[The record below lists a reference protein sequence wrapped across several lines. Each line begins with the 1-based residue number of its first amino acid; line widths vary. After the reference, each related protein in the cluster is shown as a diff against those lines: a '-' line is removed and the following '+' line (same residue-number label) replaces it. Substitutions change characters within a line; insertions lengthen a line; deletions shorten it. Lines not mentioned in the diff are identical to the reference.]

1 MQIIDHMEQL
11 NIKEETAVAIGKF
24 DGIHLGHQALLKEII
39 TAKKEGIKSV
49 IFTFYPSPAAV
60 FGGYEEK
67 VLTTPGE
74 KREYFRKAGVDYFV
88 EYPMNRQTAA
98 VEPLDYI
105 KEYLVGRMHAK
116 LVVAGPDLSFGR
128 QGKGDFSLLEKY
140 SSKYG
145 YTARQIEKV
154 CAGGGEISST
164 RVRNAVKQGDMREAA
179 LCLGS
184 YYSVGGTVLH
194 GNELG
199 RTMGFPTLNLVPD
212 REKLLP
218 PFGVYYSL
226 ATLEGRQYH
235 GVTNIGRKP
244 TVHAGDEVTVETNL
258 FHYDGTAYGQQI
270 NVELMKFVRPER
282 QFDDKQQLMEQ
293 IHKDVEQAEQYF
305 SRT

>member
-1 MQIIDHMEQL
+1 MQIIDRMEQL
-11 NIKEETAVAIGKF
+11 NITEKTAVAIGKF

-39 TAKKEGIKSV
+39 TAKKEGLKSV
-49 IFTFYPSPAAV
+49 AFTFYPSPAAV
-60 FGGYEEK
+60 FGGCEEK
-67 VLTTPGE
+67 VLTTPEE

-128 QGKGDFSLLEKY
+128 QGKGDFALLEKY
-140 SSKYG
+140 SSEYG

-179 LCLGS
+179 LCLGC

-226 ATLEGRQYH
+226 VTLEGRQYH

-293 IHKDVEQAEQYF
+293 IHKDVEQAENYF
-305 SRT
+305 GRT